1 MSEKKSGKI
10 ASAFCARQ
18 EDSKLN
24 LLSLQCGSS
33 SNSQKHNARIKSK
46 QSASCRQFA
55 VCNRVSGCRVGSYVT
70 KSGVLP
76 PRNKEGIE
84 LPMHRAAES

>member
-1 MSEKKSGKI
+1 MLFAQDKQI
-10 ASAFCARQ
+10 RNRIYFPYSAEVARIV
-18 EDSKLN
+18 K
-24 LLSLQCGSS
+24 
-33 SNSQKHNARIKSK
+33 KHNARIKSK

-55 VCNRVSGCRVGSYVT
+55 VCNRVSGCRLGSYVT

-76 PRNKEGIE
+76 PRRKEGIE

>member
-1 MSEKKSGKI
+1 MSEKKSRKMAG
-10 ASAFCARQ
+10 AFCARQ
-18 EDSKLN
+18 ADSKPN

-33 SNSQKHNARIKSK
+33 SDCQKHNARIKSK

-55 VCNRVSGCRVGSYVT
+55 ICNRVSGCRLGSYVT

-76 PRNKEGIE
+76 PRRKEGIE